1 MAWHFAR
8 LKLALLLG
16 GLKVGGPQQV
26 IGLVVGTLLALPL
39 TAGGFVLLAALRGAP
54 ANAAEAV
61 AVIGF
66 SFLALAWAVLPLL
79 TFAADSALDP
89 AKLVL
94 LPLRPRQLAVGLLVA
109 SCVGVPPLAT
119 LLALSGGVV
128 GFAPAGPGLVV
139 VAVAVVLEFA
149 LCVLAARALTTAL
162 SRWLRTR
169 RVRDL
174 TIVVVSLGAL
184 ALNLG
189 VQVLVRSRPSGLSDL
204 GWLRSLGH
212 ALGWLPP
219 GLAARAMAT
228 AGRGG
233 SLPVAALELAG
244 AAAAV
249 LLLAWWWY
257 ASLRRVLT
265 TAEPSSQPRRSGTA
279 ARPTAARPTG
289 APPRGFPDPSGRGG
303 SPDPSAGLFP
313 RAVRGLLPLDRRGA
327 VAAKD
332 LRYFAR
338 HPRLRVL
345 WLTAAVFAVVL
356 PGFLL
361 LSRDGPRELA
371 ALGALAS
378 LYMLNSSALNQF
390 GPDGPAYWVN
400 VAAGGSSRADLVG
413 KNLALAL
420 PGFALVAVVSIALS
434 AVGGG
439 WVYLPVTLCLAAGIL
454 GIILGVANYVS
465 IRFPFALSNVSSNV
479 WASQGAGAGCA
490 IGLVQLLAMAVEG
503 ALMLPLGIL
512 LVVGLVA
519 WPPALAILCPLAVAY
534 GYTLWRLGVGLGTE
548 WLDAHQPELLAALSP
563 RRGG

>member
-1 MAWHFAR
+1 MAWQFAR
-8 LKLALLLG
+8 LKLALLRG
-16 GLKVGGPQQV
+16 GLKAGGWRQ
-26 IGLVVGTLLALPL
+26 ITGLVVGGLFAVPL
-39 TAGGFVLLAALRGAP
+39 TAGGFFSLAVLRAAP
-54 ANAAEAV
+54 ADVAEAV
-61 AVIGF
+61 AVVGF
-66 SFLALAWAVLPLL
+66 VFLALAWALLPLL

-94 LPLRPRQLAVGLLVA
+94 LPLRPRQLALGLFVA
-109 SCVGVPPLAT
+109 SCVGLPPLAT
-119 LLALSGGVV
+119 LAALSGAVV
-128 GFAPAGPGLVV
+128 GFGPAGPGLVLV
-139 VAVAVVLEFA
+139 LAAVVLEFG

-162 SRWLRTR
+162 SRWLRSR

-189 VQVLVRSRPSGLSDL
+189 VQVLVRSTRPSRLADL
-204 GWLRSLGH
+204 DWLRSLGR

-233 SLPVAALELAG
+233 SLPVAALELA
-244 AAAAV
+244 AAAVTV
-249 LLLAWWWY
+249 LLLAGWWY

-265 TAEPSSQPRRSGTA
+265 TVE
-279 ARPTAARPTG
+279 
-289 APPRGFPDPSGRGG
+289 PSGRPQRVGDG
-303 SPDPSAGLFP
+303 EAGLFP
-313 RAVRGLLPLDRRGA
+313 RAARRLLPLDRRGA

-345 WLTAAVFAVVL
+345 WLTAALFAVIL

-361 LSRDGPRELA
+361 VSHDGPRELA
-371 ALGALAS
+371 ALGALAG
-378 LYMLNSSALNQF
+378 LYMLNSGALNQF
-390 GPDGPAYWVN
+390 GADGPAYWVN
-400 VAAGGSSRADLVG
+400 VAAGGGSRADLVG

-420 PGFALVAVVSIALS
+420 PGFALVSLVSIALTL
-434 AVGGG
+434 AGGG

-454 GIILGVANYVS
+454 GIMLGVADYVS
-465 IRFPFALSNVSSNV
+465 IRFPFALSNVSTNV

-490 IGLVQLLAMAVEG
+490 VGLVQLLALAVES
-503 ALMLPLGIL
+503 ALMLPLGVL

-519 WPPALAILCPLAVAY
+519 WSPALAILCPFALAY
-534 GYTLWRLGVGLGTE
+534 GYALWRVGLHLGAE

-563 RRGG
+563 RRAG

>member
-8 LKLALLLG
+8 LKLALLRG
-16 GLKVGGPQQV
+16 GLKVGGWQQV
-26 IGLVVGTLLALPL
+26 AGLVVGTLFALPL
-39 TAGGFVLLAALRGAP
+39 TAGGFISLAALRAAP
-54 ANAAEAV
+54 ADVAEAV
-61 AVIGF
+61 AVVSF
-66 SFLALAWAVLPLL
+66 VFLALAWALLPLL
-79 TFAADSALDP
+79 TFAADSAVDP

-94 LPLRPRQLAVGLLVA
+94 LPLRPRQLAIGLFVA
-109 SCVGVPPLAT
+109 SCIGLPPLAT
-119 LLALSGGVV
+119 LAALSGAVV

-139 VAVAVVLEFA
+139 VVVAVVLEFV

-162 SRWLRTR
+162 SRWLRSR

-184 ALNLG
+184 TLNLG
-189 VQVLVRSRPSGLSDL
+189 VQVLVRSTRPSRLADL
-204 GWLRSLGH
+204 DWLRSLGR

-219 GLAARAMAT
+219 GWAARAMAA

-244 AAAAV
+244 AAVAV
-249 LLLAWWWY
+249 LLLACWWY

-265 TAEPSSQPRRSGTA
+265 TVEPSGQPQRVGHA
-279 ARPTAARPTG
+279 AGSAA
-289 APPRGFPDPSGRGG
+289 
-303 SPDPSAGLFP
+303 AGLFP
-313 RAVRGLLPLDRRGA
+313 RAVRRLLPLDRRGA

-345 WLTAAVFAVVL
+345 WLTAALFAVIL

-361 LSRDGPRELA
+361 LSRNGPRELA

-378 LYMLNSSALNQF
+378 LYMLNSGALNQF
-390 GPDGPAYWVN
+390 GADGPAYWVN
-400 VAAGGSSRADLVG
+400 VAAGGGSRADLVG

-420 PGFALVAVVSIALS
+420 PGFALVSVVSLALS
-434 AVGGG
+434 AIGGG
-439 WVYLPVTLCLAAGIL
+439 WVYLPVTLCLAAGTL
-454 GIILGVANYVS
+454 GIMLGVADYVS
-465 IRFPFALSNVSSNV
+465 IRFPFALANVSTNV

-490 IGLVQLLAMAVEG
+490 VGLVQLLAMGVEG
-503 ALMLPLGIL
+503 ALMLPLGAL

-519 WPPALAILCPLAVAY
+519 WRPALAILCPFSVGY
-534 GYTLWRLGVGLGTE
+534 GYALWRLGVHLGAE
-548 WLDAHQPELLAALSP
+548 WLDAHQPELLAALSQ
-563 RRGG
+563 RRAG

>member
-1 MAWHFAR
+1 VARHFAR
-8 LKLALLLG
+8 LKLALLFG
-16 GLKVGGPQQV
+16 GLKSGGWQQ
-26 IGLVVGTLLALPL
+26 IAGLVVGTLFALPL
-39 TAGGFVLLAALRGAP
+39 TVGGFLALAALRAVP
-54 ANAAEAV
+54 ADVAEAV
-61 AVIGF
+61 AVVAF
-66 SFLALAWAVLPLL
+66 VFLAFAWALLPLL

-94 LPLRPRQLAVGLLVA
+94 LPLRPWQLATGLFVA
-109 SCVGVPPLAT
+109 SCVGLPPLAT
-119 LLALSGGVV
+119 LAALSGAVV
-128 GFAPAGPGLVV
+128 GFSPAGPGLVV
-139 VAVAVVLEFA
+139 VVAAVALEFA

-162 SRWLRTR
+162 SRWLRSR

-189 VQVLVRSRPSGLSDL
+189 VQVLLRSTRPSRLADL
-204 GWLRSLGH
+204 DWLRSLGR

-219 GLAARAMAT
+219 GLAARAMAA

-233 SLPVAALELAG
+233 GLQAATLELCG
-244 AAAAV
+244 AAVAV

-265 TAEPSSQPRRSGTA
+265 TV
-279 ARPTAARPTG
+279 
-289 APPRGFPDPSGRGG
+289 DPSGQPRPAGN
-303 SPDPSAGLFP
+303 AAVGLFP
-313 RAVRGLLPLDRRGA
+313 RAARRLLPLDRRGA

-345 WLTAAVFAVVL
+345 WLTAVLFAVVL
-356 PGFLL
+356 PAFLL
-361 LSRDGPRELA
+361 VSRNGPRELA

-378 LYMLNSSALNQF
+378 LYMLNSGALNQF
-390 GPDGPAYWVN
+390 GADGPAYWVN
-400 VAAGGSSRADLVG
+400 VAAGGGSRADLVG

-420 PGFALVAVVSIALS
+420 PGFALVSVVSLVLTAI
-434 AVGGG
+434 GGG
-439 WVYLPVTLCLAAGIL
+439 WVYLPVTLCLAASIL
-454 GIILGVANYVS
+454 GIMLGVANYVS
-465 IRFPFALSNVSSNV
+465 IRFPFALSNVSTNV

-490 IGLVQLLAMAVEG
+490 VGLVQLLAMAIEG
-503 ALMLPLGIL
+503 ALLLPLAAL

-519 WPPALAILCPLAVAY
+519 WRPALVILCPFALAY
-534 GYTLWRLGVGLGTE
+534 GFTLWRLGVRLGAE

-563 RRGG
+563 RRAG

>member
-1 MAWHFAR
+1 MARHFAR

-16 GLKVGGPQQV
+16 SLKVGGWQQV
-26 IGLVVGTLLALPL
+26 TGLVVGLLFGLPL
-39 TAGGFVLLAALRGAP
+39 TVGGFIALAALRGVP
-54 ANAAEAV
+54 GDVAEAV
-61 AVIGF
+61 AVLGF
-66 SFLALAWAVLPLL
+66 VFLALAWALLPLL

-94 LPLRPRQLAVGLLVA
+94 LPLRPRQLATGLFVA
-109 SCVGVPPLAT
+109 SCVGVAPLAT
-119 LLALSGGVV
+119 LAALTGAVV
-128 GFAPAGPGLVV
+128 GFAPAGPGLVLV
-139 VAVAVVLEFA
+139 VAAVALEFA
-149 LCVLAARALTTAL
+149 LCVLVARALTTAL
-162 SRWLRTR
+162 SRWLRSR

-174 TIVVVSLGAL
+174 TIVIVSLGAL
-184 ALNLG
+184 SLNLG
-189 VQVLVRSRPSGLSDL
+189 VQVLVRSTRPSRLADL
-204 GWLRSLGH
+204 DWLRSLGR

-233 SLPVAALELAG
+233 SLPAATLELAG
-244 AAAAV
+244 AAVTV
-249 LLLAWWWY
+249 LVLAWWWY

-265 TAEPSSQPRRSGTA
+265 TVESSGQPQRAGNAEV
-279 ARPTAARPTG
+279 
-289 APPRGFPDPSGRGG
+289 
-303 SPDPSAGLFP
+303 GLFP
-313 RAVRGLLPLDRRGA
+313 RATRRLLPLDRRGA

-345 WLTAAVFAVVL
+345 WLTAGLFAIVL

-378 LYMLNSSALNQF
+378 LYMLNSGALNQF
-390 GPDGPAYWVN
+390 GPDGAAYWVN
-400 VAAGGSSRADLVG
+400 VAAGGGSRADLVG

-420 PGFALVAVVSIALS
+420 PGFALVAVVSIALT
-434 AVGGG
+434 AAGGG

-454 GIILGVANYVS
+454 GIMLGVADYVS
-465 IRFPFALSNVSSNV
+465 IRFPFPLSNVSTNV

-490 IGLVQLLAMAVEG
+490 VGLVQFLAMAIEG
-503 ALMLPLGIL
+503 ALMLPLIGL
-512 LVVGLVA
+512 LVVGLTV
-519 WPPALAILCPLAVAY
+519 WPPALAILCPLAVGY
-534 GYTLWRLGVGLGTE
+534 GYVLWRIGVGLGAE

-563 RRGG
+563 RRAG

>member
-1 MAWHFAR
+1 
-8 LKLALLLG
+8 
-16 GLKVGGPQQV
+16 
-26 IGLVVGTLLALPL
+26 
-39 TAGGFVLLAALRGAP
+39 
-54 ANAAEAV
+54 
-61 AVIGF
+61 
-66 SFLALAWAVLPLL
+66 
-79 TFAADSALDP
+79 
-89 AKLVL
+89 
-94 LPLRPRQLAVGLLVA
+94 
-109 SCVGVPPLAT
+109 
-119 LLALSGGVV
+119 
-128 GFAPAGPGLVV
+128 
-139 VAVAVVLEFA
+139 
-149 LCVLAARALTTAL
+149 
-162 SRWLRTR
+162 
-169 RVRDL
+169 
-174 TIVVVSLGAL
+174 
-184 ALNLG
+184 
-189 VQVLVRSRPSGLSDL
+189 
-204 GWLRSLGH
+204 
-212 ALGWLPP
+212 
-219 GLAARAMAT
+219 MAT
-228 AGRGG
+228 AARGG
-233 SLPVAALELAG
+233 SLQVAALELAG

-265 TAEPSSQPRRSGTA
+265 TVE
-279 ARPTAARPTG
+279 
-289 APPRGFPDPSGRGG
+289 PSGRPQQVGNAARSTWG

-313 RAVRGLLPLDRRGA
+313 RAVRGLPLDRRGA

-361 LSRDGPRELA
+361 LSHDGPRKLA

-400 VAAGGSSRADLVG
+400 VVAGGSSRADLVG

-434 AVGGG
+434 AAGGG
-439 WVYLPVTLCLAAGIL
+439 WLYLPVTLCLAAGIL

-465 IRFPFALSNVSSNV
+465 IRFPFALSNVSTNV
-479 WASQGAGAGCA
+479 WASQGTGVGCA
-490 IGLVQLLAMAVEG
+490 IGLVQLLAMAIEG

-512 LVVGLVA
+512 LVVGLAA
-519 WPPALAILCPLAVAY
+519 WSPALAILCPVAVAY

-563 RRGG
+563 RRAS

>member
-16 GLKVGGPQQV
+16 GLKVGGWQQ
-26 IGLVVGTLLALPL
+26 ITGLVVGGLFALPL
-39 TAGGFVLLAALRGAP
+39 TAGGFVALAALRAVP
-54 ANAAEAV
+54 SDVAEAV
-61 AVIGF
+61 AVVGF
-66 SFLALAWAVLPLL
+66 VFLALAWALLPLL

-94 LPLRPRQLAVGLLVA
+94 LPLRPRQLATGLFVA
-109 SCVGVPPLAT
+109 SCVGLPPLAT
-119 LLALSGGVV
+119 LAALSGAVV
-128 GFAPAGPGLVV
+128 GFGPAGPGLVV
-139 VAVAVVLEFA
+139 VVLAVVLEFA

-162 SRWLRTR
+162 SRWLRSR

-189 VQVLVRSRPSGLSDL
+189 VQVLVRSTRPSRLADL
-204 GWLRSLGH
+204 DWLRSLGR

-233 SLPVAALELAG
+233 SLPVAAL
-244 AAAAV
+244 V
-249 LLLAWWWY
+249 PRPV
-257 ASLRRVLT
+257 RR
-265 TAEPSSQPRRSGTA
+265 
-279 ARPTAARPTG
+279 
-289 APPRGFPDPSGRGG
+289 
-303 SPDPSAGLFP
+303 
-313 RAVRGLLPLDRRGA
+313 LLPLDRRGA

-345 WLTAAVFAVVL
+345 WLTAALFAVIL

-378 LYMLNSSALNQF
+378 LYMLNSGALNQF
-390 GPDGPAYWVN
+390 GADGPAYWVN
-400 VAAGGSSRADLVG
+400 VATGGGSRADLVG

-439 WVYLPVTLCLAAGIL
+439 WAYLPVTLSLAAGIL
-454 GIILGVANYVS
+454 GIMLGVADYVS
-465 IRFPFALSNVSSNV
+465 IRFPFALSNVSTNV

-490 IGLVQLLAMAVEG
+490 VGLVQLLAMTIEG
-503 ALMLPLGIL
+503 ALMLPLGVL
-512 LVVGLVA
+512 LVVGLAA
-519 WPPALAILCPLAVAY
+519 WRPALAILCPFALAY
-534 GYTLWRLGVGLGTE
+534 GYALWRLGVHLGAE

-563 RRGG
+563 RRAG

>member
-1 MAWHFAR
+1 
-8 LKLALLLG
+8 
-16 GLKVGGPQQV
+16 
-26 IGLVVGTLLALPL
+26 
-39 TAGGFVLLAALRGAP
+39 
-54 ANAAEAV
+54 
-61 AVIGF
+61 
-66 SFLALAWAVLPLL
+66 
-79 TFAADSALDP
+79 
-89 AKLVL
+89 
-94 LPLRPRQLAVGLLVA
+94 
-109 SCVGVPPLAT
+109 
-119 LLALSGGVV
+119 
-128 GFAPAGPGLVV
+128 
-139 VAVAVVLEFA
+139 
-149 LCVLAARALTTAL
+149 
-162 SRWLRTR
+162 
-169 RVRDL
+169 
-174 TIVVVSLGAL
+174 
-184 ALNLG
+184 
-189 VQVLVRSRPSGLSDL
+189 
-204 GWLRSLGH
+204 
-212 ALGWLPP
+212 
-219 GLAARAMAT
+219 MAT

-233 SLPVAALELAG
+233 SLPVAALELAA

-265 TAEPSSQPRRSGTA
+265 TVE
-279 ARPTAARPTG
+279 
-289 APPRGFPDPSGRGG
+289 PSGRPRPVANAAGSTWG
-303 SPDPSAGLFP
+303 SPDTSAGLFP

-378 LYMLNSSALNQF
+378 LYMLNSSALNQV

-439 WVYLPVTLCLAAGIL
+439 WLYLPVTLSLAAGIL

-465 IRFPFALSNVSSNV
+465 IRFPFALSNVSTNV
-479 WASQGAGAGCA
+479 WASQGAGSGCA

-503 ALMLPLGIL
+503 ALMLPLGVL
-512 LVVGLVA
+512 LAVGLAA
-519 WPPALAILCPLAVAY
+519 WRPALAILCALAIGY
-534 GYTLWRLGVGLGTE
+534 GYALWRLGVRLGAE

-563 RRGG
+563 RRAS

>member
-1 MAWHFAR
+1 
-8 LKLALLLG
+8 
-16 GLKVGGPQQV
+16 
-26 IGLVVGTLLALPL
+26 
-39 TAGGFVLLAALRGAP
+39 
-54 ANAAEAV
+54 
-61 AVIGF
+61 
-66 SFLALAWAVLPLL
+66 
-79 TFAADSALDP
+79 
-89 AKLVL
+89 
-94 LPLRPRQLAVGLLVA
+94 
-109 SCVGVPPLAT
+109 
-119 LLALSGGVV
+119 
-128 GFAPAGPGLVV
+128 
-139 VAVAVVLEFA
+139 
-149 LCVLAARALTTAL
+149 
-162 SRWLRTR
+162 
-169 RVRDL
+169 
-174 TIVVVSLGAL
+174 
-184 ALNLG
+184 
-189 VQVLVRSRPSGLSDL
+189 
-204 GWLRSLGH
+204 
-212 ALGWLPP
+212 
-219 GLAARAMAT
+219 
-228 AGRGG
+228 
-233 SLPVAALELAG
+233 
-244 AAAAV
+244 
-249 LLLAWWWY
+249 
-257 ASLRRVLT
+257 
-265 TAEPSSQPRRSGTA
+265 
-279 ARPTAARPTG
+279 
-289 APPRGFPDPSGRGG
+289 
-303 SPDPSAGLFP
+303 
-313 RAVRGLLPLDRRGA
+313 
-327 VAAKD
+327 
-332 LRYFAR
+332 
-338 HPRLRVL
+338 VL

-548 WLDAHQPELLAALSP
+548 WLDAHQPELRREVDGDLDVVGLALQGVGEAVHWHPPGDQATEPVAVGPCQGVGGLLVVAPVGVDRADDHVVAEHQLAVERAGVHADRAAARRHASQADDPVRRQVPGEVEDQLPDAGALDGHVGVTAGLLH
-563 RRGG
+563 RAVVVDGAEVGDQARLGARW

>member
-1 MAWHFAR
+1 MARHFAR

-16 GLKVGGPQQV
+16 GLKVGGWQQ
-26 IGLVVGTLLALPL
+26 ITGLVVGGLFALPL
-39 TAGGFVLLAALRGAP
+39 TAGGFVALAALRAVP
-54 ANAAEAV
+54 SDVAEAV
-61 AVIGF
+61 AVVGF
-66 SFLALAWAVLPLL
+66 VFLALAWALLPLL

-94 LPLRPRQLAVGLLVA
+94 LPLRPRQLATGLFVA
-109 SCVGVPPLAT
+109 SCVGLPPLAT
-119 LLALSGGVV
+119 LAALSGAVV
-128 GFAPAGPGLVV
+128 GFGPAGPGLVV
-139 VAVAVVLEFA
+139 VVLAVVLEFA

-162 SRWLRTR
+162 SRWLRSR

-174 TIVVVSLGAL
+174 AIVVVSLGAL
-184 ALNLG
+184 TLNLG
-189 VQVLVRSRPSGLSDL
+189 VQVLVRSTRPSRLADL
-204 GWLRSLGH
+204 DWLRSLGR

-233 SLPVAALELAG
+233 SLPVAALELGG
-244 AAAAV
+244 AAVAV

-265 TAEPSSQPRRSGTA
+265 TVEPSGGPRRVSKA
-279 ARPTAARPTG
+279 AV
-289 APPRGFPDPSGRGG
+289 
-303 SPDPSAGLFP
+303 GLFP
-313 RAVRGLLPLDRRGA
+313 RPIRRLLPLDRRGA

-345 WLTAAVFAVVL
+345 WLTAALFAVIL

-371 ALGALAS
+371 ALGALAG
-378 LYMLNSSALNQF
+378 LYMLNSGALNQF
-390 GPDGPAYWVN
+390 GADGPAYWVN
-400 VAAGGSSRADLVG
+400 VATGGGSRADLVG

-420 PGFALVAVVSIALS
+420 PGFALVAVVSITLS

-439 WVYLPVTLCLAAGIL
+439 WAYLPVTLCLAAGIL
-454 GIILGVANYVS
+454 GIMLGVADYVS
-465 IRFPFALSNVSSNV
+465 IRFPFALSNVSTNV

-490 IGLVQLLAMAVEG
+490 VGLVQLLAMAIEG
-503 ALMLPLGIL
+503 ALMLPLGVL
-512 LVVGLVA
+512 LVVGLAA
-519 WPPALAILCPLAVAY
+519 WRPALAILCPFALAY
-534 GYTLWRLGVGLGTE
+534 GYALWRLGVHLGAE

-563 RRGG
+563 RRAG